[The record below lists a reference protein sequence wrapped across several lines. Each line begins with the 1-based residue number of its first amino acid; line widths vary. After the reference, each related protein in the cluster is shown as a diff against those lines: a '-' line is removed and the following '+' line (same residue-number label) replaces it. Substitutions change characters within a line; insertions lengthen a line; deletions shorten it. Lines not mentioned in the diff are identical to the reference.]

1 MSELST
7 RSNVGDDDQ
16 QQLQTPDWLR
26 QWGELAPLYE
36 VWDPPDV
43 RAGKPELIRD
53 FIEAY
58 TMMKEMEHDR
68 EELEKSDQ
76 AKKRLKKWNCM
87 TTQ

>member
-1 MSELST
+1 M
-7 RSNVGDDDQ
+7 
-16 QQLQTPDWLR
+16 
-26 QWGELAPLYE
+26 
-36 VWDPPDV
+36 

-76 AKKRLKKWNCM
+76 AKKKAEEVELHDNTVKFLEEM
-87 TTQ
+87 QMEEATSS